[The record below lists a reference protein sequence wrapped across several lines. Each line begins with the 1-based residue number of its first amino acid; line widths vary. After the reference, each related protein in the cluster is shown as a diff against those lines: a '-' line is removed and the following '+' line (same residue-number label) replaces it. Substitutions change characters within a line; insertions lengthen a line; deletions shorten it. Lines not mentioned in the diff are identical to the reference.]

1 MKREELLKD
10 FSEIYIGQNYVKL
23 VKEYYR
29 KKQKDL
35 FLLAAAGIGI
45 VIICGFN
52 DWKNSTVE
60 ENNKMLRNEIAGEK
74 EEILLQV
81 KPQNEE
87 WKEIQF
93 ELYAKEYSKKEL
105 DKKFLEACQL
115 LPALIISEG
124 ESLENISSDLN
135 LIDEIEEFPF
145 LIRWESSKPELIDEE
160 GKLLITHRDKG
171 EDVELTAIFAYEEW
185 EWQHKLNIHVVSCE
199 ADDFIFLLEEN
210 LKEQEISTRKKI
222 NFYLPEDFQGVSLQW
237 RYPRENSAIIMAILF
252 GILIPVIS
260 FQKDREIHKQVLQRK
275 QELQNSFPEF
285 IAKLVLLLEAGLSIK
300 SAMFQIVE
308 DYQKKAEKKKTYL
321 YEELFYICRQMK
333 NGLSEKEGYELLAK
347 RCGLVCYTKISGMLI
362 QHLQK
367 GGNSILYELRN
378 ESLKAS
384 EEQKRNLQKK
394 GEEMGTK
401 LLFPMMIMLGIV
413 MVFIMVP
420 ALFSFQI

>member
-1 MKREELLKD
+1 MKKEELLKD

-29 KKQKDL
+29 KKRKDL

-52 DWKNSTVE
+52 DWKNSTVG
-60 ENNKMLRNEIAGEK
+60 ENNKILRNEIKGEK

-87 WKEIQF
+87 WRELEF
-93 ELYAKEYSKKEL
+93 ELYAKEYTKEEL

-115 LPALIISEG
+115 LPALIISKG

-145 LIRWESSKPELIDEE
+145 LICWESSKPELIDEE
-160 GKLLITHRDKG
+160 GTLLITHRDKG
-171 EDVELTAIFAYEEW
+171 EDVELTAIFEYEEW
-185 EWQHKLNIHVVSCE
+185 EWKHKLDIHVVSCE
-199 ADDFIFLLEEN
+199 TDDFLLLLEEN
-210 LKEQEISTRKKI
+210 LKEQEISTRKK
-222 NFYLPEDFQGVSLQW
+222 NDFYLPEDFQGVSLQW
-237 RYPRENSAIIMAILF
+237 RHPRENSAIVMAILF
-252 GILIPVIS
+252 GILIPVIG
-260 FQKDREIHKQVLQRK
+260 FQKDREIHKQVLERK

-300 SAMFQIVE
+300 SAMFQMVE
-308 DYQKKAEKKKTYL
+308 DYQKKAERKKNYL

-347 RCGLVCYTKISGMLI
+347 RCGLVCYTKIAGMLI

>member
-10 FSEIYIGQNYVKL
+10 FSEIYIGQNCVKL
-23 VKEYYR
+23 GKEYYR
-29 KKQKDL
+29 KKRKDL

-52 DWKNSTVE
+52 DWKNSTVG
-60 ENNKMLRNEIAGEK
+60 ENNKILRNEFTGEK

-81 KPQNEE
+81 KPQNEK
-87 WKEIQF
+87 WREIQF
-93 ELYAKEYSKKEL
+93 ELYAKEYTKEEL
-105 DKKFLEACQL
+105 DELFLEASQL
-115 LPALIISEG
+115 LPVLIVSEG
-124 ESLENISSDLN
+124 ESLESVSSDLN
-135 LIDEIEEFPF
+135 LIEEIEEFPF

-160 GKLLITHRDKG
+160 GTLLITHRDKG
-171 EDVELTAIFAYEEW
+171 EDVELTAIFEYEEW
-185 EWQHKLNIHVVSCE
+185 EWRHKSDIHIVSCE
-199 ADDFIFLLEEN
+199 ADDFLLLLEEN
-210 LKEQEISTRKKI
+210 LKEQEINTRKRRD
-222 NFYLPEDFQGVSLQW
+222 FYLPEDFQGVSLQW
-237 RYPRENSAIIMAILF
+237 RYPRENSAIAMAILF
-252 GILIPVIS
+252 GILIPVIG
-260 FQKDREIHKQVLQRK
+260 FQKDREIHKQVLERK
-275 QELQNSFPEF
+275 QQLQLSFPEF
-285 IAKLVLLLEAGLSIK
+285 VAKLVLLLEAGLSIK

-308 DYQKKAEKKKTYL
+308 DYQKKADRKKNYL

-413 MVFIMVP
+413 MIFIMIP

>member
-29 KKQKDL
+29 KKRKDL

-52 DWKNSTVE
+52 DWKNSTVG
-60 ENNKMLRNEIAGEK
+60 ENNKILRNEIVGEK

-81 KPQNEE
+81 KPQNEK
-87 WKEIQF
+87 WKEIKF
-93 ELYAKEYSKKEL
+93 ELFAKEYIKEEL
-105 DKKFLEACQL
+105 DKMFLEACQL
-115 LPALIISEG
+115 LPVLIVSEG
-124 ESLENISSDLN
+124 ESLESVSSDLN
-135 LIDEIEEFPF
+135 LIEEIEEFPF

-160 GKLLITHRDKG
+160 GTLLITHRDKG
-171 EDVELTAIFAYEEW
+171 EDVELTAIFEYEEW
-185 EWQHKLNIHVVSCE
+185 EWHHKLDIHIVSCK
-199 ADDFIFLLEEN
+199 ADDFLFLLEED
-210 LKEQEISTRKKI
+210 LKEQEIRTRK
-222 NFYLPEDFQGVSLQW
+222 NTDFYLPENFEGVSLQW
-237 RYPRENSAIIMAILF
+237 RYSRENSAIIMAILL

-260 FQKDREIHKQVLQRK
+260 FQKDRELHKQVLERK
-275 QELQNSFPEF
+275 QQLQLSFPEF
-285 IAKLVLLLEAGLSIK
+285 VAKLVLLLEAGLSIK
-300 SAMFQIVE
+300 SAMFQIAE
-308 DYQKKAEKKKTYL
+308 DYQKKADGKKNYL

>member
-1 MKREELLKD
+1 MKREELLKA
-10 FSEIYIGQNYVKL
+10 FSEIYIGQNCGKL

-29 KKQKDL
+29 KKRKDI

-60 ENNKMLRNEIAGEK
+60 ENNKILRNEIVGEK

-81 KPQNEE
+81 KPQNEK
-87 WKEIQF
+87 WKEIKF
-93 ELYAKEYSKKEL
+93 ELFAKEYIKEEL
-105 DKKFLEACQL
+105 DKMFLEACQL
-115 LPALIISEG
+115 LPVLIVSEG
-124 ESLENISSDLN
+124 ESLESVSSDLN
-135 LIDEIEEFPF
+135 LIEEIEEFPF

-160 GKLLITHRDKG
+160 GTLLITHRDKG
-171 EDVELTAIFAYEEW
+171 EDVELTAIFEYEEW
-185 EWQHKLNIHVVSCE
+185 EWHHKLDIHIVSCK
-199 ADDFIFLLEEN
+199 ADDFLFLLEED
-210 LKEQEISTRKKI
+210 LKEQEIRTRK
-222 NFYLPEDFQGVSLQW
+222 NTDFYLPENFEGVSLQW
-237 RYPRENSAIIMAILF
+237 RYPRENSAIIMAILL

-260 FQKDREIHKQVLQRK
+260 FQKDRELHKQVLERK
-275 QELQNSFPEF
+275 QQLQLSFPEF
-285 IAKLVLLLEAGLSIK
+285 VAKLVLLLEAGLSIK
-300 SAMFQIVE
+300 SAMFQIAE
-308 DYQKKAEKKKTYL
+308 DYQKKADRKKNYL

-347 RCGLVCYTKISGMLI
+347 RCGLVCYTKILGMLI

-420 ALFSFQI
+420 ALFSFQV

>member
-29 KKQKDL
+29 KKRKDL

-52 DWKNSTVE
+52 DWKNSTVG
-60 ENNKMLRNEIAGEK
+60 ENNKILRNEIVGEK

-81 KPQNEE
+81 KPQNEK
-87 WKEIQF
+87 WKEIKF
-93 ELYAKEYSKKEL
+93 ELFAKEYIKEEL
-105 DKKFLEACQL
+105 DKMFLEACQL
-115 LPALIISEG
+115 LPVLIVSEG
-124 ESLENISSDLN
+124 ESLESVSSDLN
-135 LIDEIEEFPF
+135 LIEEIEEFPF

-160 GKLLITHRDKG
+160 GTLLITHRDKG
-171 EDVELTAIFAYEEW
+171 EDVELTAIFEYEEW
-185 EWQHKLNIHVVSCE
+185 EWHHKLDIHIVSCK
-199 ADDFIFLLEEN
+199 ADDFLFLLEED
-210 LKEQEISTRKKI
+210 LKEQEIRTRK
-222 NFYLPEDFQGVSLQW
+222 NTDFYLPENFEGVSLQW
-237 RYPRENSAIIMAILF
+237 RYSRENSAIIMAILL

-260 FQKDREIHKQVLQRK
+260 FQKDRELHKQVLERK
-275 QELQNSFPEF
+275 QQLQLSFPEF
-285 IAKLVLLLEAGLSIK
+285 VAKLVLLLEAGLSIK

-308 DYQKKAEKKKTYL
+308 DYQKKADGKKNYL